1 MAQSNAREETERITS
16 EAERVNKTLEQLGAL
31 AGLSAGP
38 HRIEAYDISNTGSA
52 DMVASMVVFQDGR
65 PLKRDYRKFQ
75 VKTLDHP
82 DDYGAMEEIL
92 GRRLQRYLDGDEKF
106 SPLPD
111 LILMDGGRQHAAVAE
126 QALAEKGLS
135 VPVLGMVKDDRHR
148 TRALMTA
155 RGQELGI
162 QQSPPL
168 FALVGQVQEEVH
180 RFAITYHRKKHSR
193 SATRSRLEGISGLG
207 EVRRKKLLQQFG
219 TVKAVTQ
226 AELPE
231 LEAALP
237 KAVALAV
244 YERFHGV
251 EDK

>member
-1 MAQSNAREETERITS
+1 M
-16 EAERVNKTLEQLGAL
+16 
-31 AGLSAGP
+31 GLW
-38 HRIEAYDISNTGSA
+38 TG
-52 DMVASMVVFQDGR
+52 
-65 PLKRDYRKFQ
+65 
-75 VKTLDHP
+75 
-82 DDYGAMEEIL
+82 
-92 GRRLQRYLDGDEKF
+92 
-106 SPLPD
+106 
-111 LILMDGGRQHAAVAE
+111 
-126 QALAEKGLS
+126 
-135 VPVLGMVKDDRHR
+135 
-148 TRALMTA
+148 
-155 RGQELGI
+155 RGQELGR
-162 QQSPPL
+162 QHSPPL
-168 FALVGQVQEEVH
+168 FARLGHGQEEVH
-180 RFAITYHRKKHSR
+180 RVASTYHRKKHSR

>member
-1 MAQSNAREETERITS
+1 
-16 EAERVNKTLEQLGAL
+16 
-31 AGLSAGP
+31 
-38 HRIEAYDISNTGSA
+38 
-52 DMVASMVVFQDGR
+52 
-65 PLKRDYRKFQ
+65 
-75 VKTLDHP
+75 
-82 DDYGAMEEIL
+82 
-92 GRRLQRYLDGDEKF
+92 
-106 SPLPD
+106 
-111 LILMDGGRQHAAVAE
+111 MDGGQQHAAVAE

-135 VPVLGMVKDDRHR
+135 MPVLGMVKDDKHR

-155 RGQELGI
+155 QGQELGI

-168 FALVGQVQEEVH
+168 FALVGQIQEEVH

-193 SATRSRLEGISGLG
+193 SAVRSRLEGIPGLG

-219 TVKAVTQ
+219 TVKAVMQ

-237 KAVALAV
+237 KAVARAV

-251 EDK
+251 DSR